1 MRSDLAIA
9 ENEASILT
17 KLQLEKQK

>member
-9 ENEASILT
+9 ENESSILT